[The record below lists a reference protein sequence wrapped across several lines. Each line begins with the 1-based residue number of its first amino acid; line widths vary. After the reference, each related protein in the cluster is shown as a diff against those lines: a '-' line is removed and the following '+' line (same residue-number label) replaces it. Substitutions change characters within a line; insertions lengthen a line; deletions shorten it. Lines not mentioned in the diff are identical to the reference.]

1 MKLNFKNNK
10 TLKYLRNSYL
20 LIFIIFA
27 VWMLFVD
34 ANSLFIHNDLNNEI
48 DDLEQ
53 EKEYYKKEIEIDKKA
68 IKKLSNDEGLEKFA
82 REQYFMKKDNEEI
95 FVIEYEDSIA
105 KQKTNER

>member
-82 REQYFMKKDNEEI
+82 REQYYMKKDNEEI